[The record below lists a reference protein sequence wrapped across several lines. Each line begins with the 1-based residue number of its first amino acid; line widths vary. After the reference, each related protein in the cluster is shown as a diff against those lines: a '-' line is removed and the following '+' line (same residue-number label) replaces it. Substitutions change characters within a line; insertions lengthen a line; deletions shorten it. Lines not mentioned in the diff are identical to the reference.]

1 MGRAILRILYFGVLV
16 ALLLTGCAAEPSR
29 LSAEDRNESLSFE
42 APEPLPVVTMVAE
55 KAAGVTTS
63 TSGDLGEI
71 PERMIVYTGNLAMVV
86 ADTDAAQRQIE
97 VVVEEAGGYIASVE
111 SYTVSEGV
119 RRTDLSLRVP
129 AETFNS
135 TMDALRKMALE
146 VTRES
151 VSTQD
156 VTEEYVDLTARLR
169 ALEAKAARL
178 EELMER
184 AEDTEA
190 VLAVYRE
197 LSATQV
203 EIEQTKGRMQYLER
217 QSAMATIHVELTPD
231 ELARPL
237 EVAGWRPQ
245 GTVKHAIEAL
255 IKTFQFLID
264 ALIWLIIWVLPVVV
278 FLGLLIFLFVK
289 LLRLLFGRRKRRQ
302 KDVVVEGQPDNEEQN
317 G

>member
-1 MGRAILRILYFGVLV
+1 MGRAILRILYLGVLV
-16 ALLLTGCAAEPSR
+16 MLVSTGCGAAER
-29 LSAEDRNESLSFE
+29 DESLSFE
-42 APEPLPVVTMVAE
+42 APEPLPAVGAVAE
-55 KAAGVTTS
+55 KQVEVAAS
-63 TSGDLGEI
+63 ASGDLGDL
-71 PERMIVYTGNLAMVV
+71 PERMIVYTADLAMVV
-86 ADTDAAQRQIE
+86 ADTDAAQHQIE

-119 RRTDLSLRVP
+119 RRTELSLRVP
-129 AETFNS
+129 AEAFNS

-151 VSTQD
+151 VSTED

-190 VLAVYRE
+190 VLEVYRE

-217 QSAMATIHVELTPD
+217 QSAMATIHVQLTPD

-245 GTVKHAIEAL
+245 GTVKHAIESL
-255 IKTFQFLID
+255 IKAFQFLID
-264 ALIWLIIWVLPVVV
+264 ALIWLIIWVLPVAV

-302 KDVVVEGQPDNEEQN
+302 KDVVAEGQPDNEEQN
-317 G
+317 S

>member
-1 MGRAILRILYFGVLV
+1 MERAILRILYLGVLV
-16 ALLLTGCAAEPSR
+16 ALLLAGCAAEPSR

-55 KAAGVTTS
+55 KRVEVTTS
-63 TSGDLGEI
+63 ASGDLGEI
-71 PERMIVYTGNLAMVV
+71 PERMIVYTGDLAMVV
-86 ADTDAAQRQIE
+86 ADTDAVQRQIE
-97 VVVEEAGGYIASVE
+97 VLVEEAEGYIASVE

-190 VLAVYRE
+190 VLEVYRE

-217 QSAMATIHVELTPD
+217 QSAMATIHVQLTPD

-245 GTVKHAIEAL
+245 GTVKHAIESL
-255 IKTFQFLID
+255 IKAFQFLID
-264 ALIWLIIWVLPVVV
+264 ALIWLIIWVLPVAV

-302 KDVVVEGQPDNEEQN
+302 KDVVAEGQPDNEEQN
-317 G
+317 S

>member
-55 KAAGVTTS
+55 KRVEVTTS
-63 TSGDLGEI
+63 ASGDLGEI

-97 VVVEEAGGYIASVE
+97 VVVEEAGGYIANVE

-119 RRTDLSLRVP
+119 RRTELSLRVP

>member
-1 MGRAILRILYFGVLV
+1 MERAILRILYLGVLV
-16 ALLLTGCAAEPSR
+16 ALLLAGCAAEPSR

-42 APEPLPVVTMVAE
+42 APEPLPVATMVME
-55 KAAGVTTS
+55 KRVEVTTS
-63 TSGDLGEI
+63 ASGDLGEI
-71 PERMIVYTGNLAMVV
+71 PERMIVYTGDLAMVV
-86 ADTDAAQRQIE
+86 ADTDAVQRQIE
-97 VVVEEAGGYIASVE
+97 VLVEEAEGYIASVE

>member
-55 KAAGVTTS
+55 KRVEVTTS
-63 TSGDLGEI
+63 ASGDLGEI
-71 PERMIVYTGNLAMVV
+71 PERMIVYTGDLAMVV
-86 ADTDAAQRQIE
+86 ADTDAVQRQIE
-97 VVVEEAGGYIASVE
+97 VLVEEAEGYIASVE

-302 KDVVVEGQPDNEEQN
+302 KDVVAEGQPDNEEQN

>member
-55 KAAGVTTS
+55 KRVEVTTS
-63 TSGDLGEI
+63 ASGDLGEI
-71 PERMIVYTGNLAMVV
+71 PERMIVYTGDLAMVV
-86 ADTDAAQRQIE
+86 ADTDAVQRQIE
-97 VVVEEAGGYIASVE
+97 VLVEEAEGYIASVE

>member
-1 MGRAILRILYFGVLV
+1 MERAILRILYFGVLV

-29 LSAEDRNESLSFE
+29 LSAEDRNESLSLE
-42 APEPLPVVTMVAE
+42 APEPLPVATMVME
-55 KAAGVTTS
+55 KRVGVTTS
-63 TSGDLGEI
+63 ASGDLGEI
-71 PERMIVYTGNLAMVV
+71 PERMIVYTGDLAMVV
-86 ADTDAAQRQIE
+86 ADTDAVQRQIE
-97 VVVEEAGGYIASVE
+97 VLVEEAEGYIASVE

-190 VLAVYRE
+190 VLEVYRE

-264 ALIWLIIWVLPVVV
+264 ALIWLIIWALPVVV

>member
-1 MGRAILRILYFGVLV
+1 MERAILRILYLGVLV
-16 ALLLTGCAAEPSR
+16 ALLLAGCAAEPSR

-55 KAAGVTTS
+55 KRVEVTTS
-63 TSGDLGEI
+63 ASGDLGEI
-71 PERMIVYTGNLAMVV
+71 PERMIVYTGDLAMVV
-86 ADTDAAQRQIE
+86 ADTDAVQRQIE
-97 VVVEEAGGYIASVE
+97 VLVEEAEGYIASVE